1 MCYRNKL
8 RVFYICCSKAVLH
21 FTENVSLQSNEDVPS
36 SEYIVNEA
44 DTKARRFQEPI
55 DDVGSTISGLDVMI
69 IDTQTFVTSLKI
81 EFRIPN

>member
-1 MCYRNKL
+1 M
-8 RVFYICCSKAVLH
+8 LH

>member
-1 MCYRNKL
+1 M
-8 RVFYICCSKAVLH
+8 LH

-69 IDTQTFVTSLKI
+69 IDTETFVTSLKI
-81 EFRIPN
+81 EFRTPN